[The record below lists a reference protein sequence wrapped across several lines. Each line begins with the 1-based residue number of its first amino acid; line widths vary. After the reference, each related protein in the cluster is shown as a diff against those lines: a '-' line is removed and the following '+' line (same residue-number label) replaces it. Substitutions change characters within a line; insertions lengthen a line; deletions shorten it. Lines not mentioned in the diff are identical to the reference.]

1 MLPLWKCCQR
11 PIASFNDGGGKL
23 DIGCWLLDIGYLYI
37 RLIVFWDRQVLQWQ
51 SFWLASNG
59 MGAWSGL
66 RRACI

>member
-37 RLIVFWDRQVLQWQ
+37 RLIVFVVFVIER
-51 SFWLASNG
+51 F
-59 MGAWSGL
+59 
-66 RRACI
+66 RHI